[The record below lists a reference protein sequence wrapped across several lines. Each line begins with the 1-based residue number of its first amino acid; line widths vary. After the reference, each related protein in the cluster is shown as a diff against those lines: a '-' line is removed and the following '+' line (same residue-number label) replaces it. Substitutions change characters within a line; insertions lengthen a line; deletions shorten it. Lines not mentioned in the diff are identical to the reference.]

1 MEELKVT
8 DIINDDCNVNL
19 GTEEGRAL
27 LDKSIEKF
35 GLGRSILLDKNN
47 RVIAGNKT
55 LEEAIKAGKVKVRV
69 VDSTGDKLIAVK
81 RTDVD
86 LDSTLGRELA
96 LADNVVAKTNIK
108 FDDDALA
115 KLKENFGTDR
125 EQWGLQK
132 AKAKLM
138 TAQEKEEFDLN
149 EGLDPS
155 LAICP
160 ICYTEFEPED

>member
-8 DIINDDCNVNL
+8 DVINDDCNINA

-27 LDKSIEKF
+27 LDKSIDKF

-55 LEEAIKAGKVKVRV
+55 LEEAIKAGKVKIKV
-69 VDSTGDKLIAVK
+69 VDTTGDKLVAVK

-86 LDSTLGRELA
+86 LDSAIGREMA
-96 LADNVVAKTNIK
+96 LADNVVAKTNIR
-108 FDDDALA
+108 FDDDALRS
-115 KLKENFGTDR
+115 LKEKFGTDR
-125 EQWGLQK
+125 EEWGLQK
-132 AKAKLM
+132 EKAKKM
-138 TAQEKEEFDLN
+138 TAEEKEEYDIN

-160 ICYTEFEPED
+160 ICYTEFEAEE